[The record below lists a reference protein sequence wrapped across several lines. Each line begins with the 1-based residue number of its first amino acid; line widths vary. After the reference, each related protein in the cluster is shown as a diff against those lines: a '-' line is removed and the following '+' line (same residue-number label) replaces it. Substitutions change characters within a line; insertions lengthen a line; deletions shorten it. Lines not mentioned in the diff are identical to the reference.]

1 MKSCP
6 SNKILKTILI
16 ERCILKPKE
25 PKEKKPKEPK
35 EPKKC
40 PSGKILSPKGRCVK
54 KDGPTAKKM
63 FKDAAPKK
71 EPKEKKAKEPKE
83 KKAKEPKEK
92 KAKKEPK
99 EKKAKEPK
107 EKKAKKPEEP
117 KKPMKP
123 IRIVAGNIAY
133 ELLGVN
139 ENITSAELKKA
150 FRKKAL
156 EYHPDKNENNSS
168 AKRKFQAI
176 NIAYDILKDP
186 EYRRYYNNFKNI
198 FTYDEMIRQINKMN
212 EIKNRST
219 YAK

>member
-63 FKDAAPKK
+63 FKDAAP
-71 EPKEKKAKEPKE
+71 
-83 KKAKEPKEK
+83 
-92 KAKKEPK
+92 KKEPK

>member
-71 EPKEKKAKEPKE
+71 EPKEKKE
-83 KKAKEPKEK
+83 KKE
-92 KAKKEPK
+92 KEPK

>member
-1 MKSCP
+1 
-6 SNKILKTILI
+6 
-16 ERCILKPKE
+16 
-25 PKEKKPKEPK
+25 
-35 EPKKC
+35 
-40 PSGKILSPKGRCVK
+40 
-54 KDGPTAKKM
+54 
-63 FKDAAPKK
+63 
-71 EPKEKKAKEPKE
+71 
-83 KKAKEPKEK
+83 
-92 KAKKEPK
+92 
-99 EKKAKEPK
+99 
-107 EKKAKKPEEP
+107 
-117 KKPMKP
+117 MKP

-139 ENITSAELKKA
+139 ENVTSAELKKA
-150 FRKKAL
+150 YRKKAL

>member
-83 KKAKEPKEK
+83 KKAK
-92 KAKKEPK
+92 
-99 EKKAKEPK
+99 
-107 EKKAKKPEEP
+107 KPEEP

-156 EYHPDKNENNSS
+156 AYHPDKNENNSS

-186 EYRRYYNNFKNI
+186 EYRRYYNNFKKI
-198 FTYDEMIRQINKMN
+198 FTYDEMIQQINKMN
-212 EIKNRST
+212 EIRNRST

>member
-71 EPKEKKAKEPKE
+71 EPKEKKE
-83 KKAKEPKEK
+83 KKA
-92 KAKKEPK
+92 KEPK

-186 EYRRYYNNFKNI
+186 EYRRYYNNFKKI
-198 FTYDEMIRQINKMN
+198 FTYDEMIQQINKMN
-212 EIKNRST
+212 EIRNRST

>member
-1 MKSCP
+1 
-6 SNKILKTILI
+6 
-16 ERCILKPKE
+16 
-25 PKEKKPKEPK
+25 
-35 EPKKC
+35 
-40 PSGKILSPKGRCVK
+40 
-54 KDGPTAKKM
+54 
-63 FKDAAPKK
+63 
-71 EPKEKKAKEPKE
+71 
-83 KKAKEPKEK
+83 
-92 KAKKEPK
+92 
-99 EKKAKEPK
+99 
-107 EKKAKKPEEP
+107 
-117 KKPMKP
+117 MKP

-186 EYRRYYNNFKNI
+186 EYRRYYNNFKKI
-198 FTYDEMIRQINKMN
+198 FTYDEMIQQINKMN
-212 EIKNRST
+212 EIRNRST